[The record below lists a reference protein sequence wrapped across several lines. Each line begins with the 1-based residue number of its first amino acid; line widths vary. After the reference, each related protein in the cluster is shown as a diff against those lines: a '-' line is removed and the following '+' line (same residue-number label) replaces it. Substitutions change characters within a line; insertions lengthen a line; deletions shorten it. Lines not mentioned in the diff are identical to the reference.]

1 MKTLFKWTITTV
13 VVSVVGT
20 IVYRAIQEGRANMKQ
35 ALGRVEQIADR
46 TRVALAETE
55 SALHDTREAI

>member
-1 MKTLFKWTITTV
+1 MKTFFKWTITTV

-20 IVYRAIQEGRANMKQ
+20 IVYRAIQEGRGQVKQ
-35 ALGRVEQIADR
+35 ALGRAEQIADR

-55 SALHDTREAI
+55 SALRDTRKAI